1 MTTFLIVW
9 TFQLFR
15 SREPEPNDVAID
27 VEATTPESAPVLQ
40 EEDLAK
46 LPTEFVESAQKA
58 RENVEPRFVALG
70 SLDPN
75 DPYRMLVT
83 LTNRG
88 AALTRVEL
96 NESAYADNQD
106 STGYLGQIVVDE
118 SVAWNESSLG
128 LCGVRAQVVGKG
140 SPAERAGIER
150 GDLIV
155 GMTDA
160 SNTVF
165 PVREFKDL
173 REALLKTR
181 PGDSVKFLVYDAET
195 LEKSESFRAIQ
206 GDLAKLNAAGAG
218 SRGFMQE
225 LAADNEDEKAEKD
238 ADKEQTQAVV
248 DVASAETA
256 AQETT
261 DASASEENSEAKPFK
276 EIDLL
281 AELGDPKGVVVELTR
296 APLSVIRPS
305 GLVRDYADYVDL
317 AGLQGA
323 SHGNNDALYLA
334 EGKTDAHIRK
344 MNGDPASFLT
354 TFYSVDDDKLAVWA
368 PQPAQKGAAMKDAP
382 RSALLDKELG
392 GVDLRNGYWDY
403 VEKESSENV
412 AVFRKLLLERR
423 LEVVKKY
430 ELVRT
435 DADDSNP
442 NRSDAFV
449 KNGRAYH
456 LKLTVE
462 TRNYNPNASRTFS
475 YLMDG
480 PAGLTL
486 EGAWFSA
493 GRKTGPGWGAYGM
506 RDLVVSINDRKTF
519 NVVKCWD
526 VAQDKTLQSDEI
538 KVDFLGVDGQYFQ
551 CTALPVASEGETP
564 QFAYAPIRVGARAM
578 DHMDFTD
585 VSFRLRSDE
594 KTLAPYGQK
603 GDSFAQEFVVFTG
616 PKRRDVTSD
625 YGLSKTIVYGWFSW
639 VAIPLV
645 WILHFFHDY
654 VVFNYGLAIMML
666 TVLVRLCLF
675 PLSRKQVASSMR
687 MQKLQPEMAALKE
700 KYKDKPQEMMAA
712 QQALFKKNGVNP
724 LSGCL
729 PIFIQMPIFIGLYR
743 ALSMDVSLYGAPLF
757 SRSVRWCSNLAAPD
771 MAFDWSGFWNNV
783 GWSSFNMSG
792 RGFLSMFC
800 LGPYLNILPVITI
813 ILFLVQQKL
822 MVPPVVGDDEQA
834 RQQRSMRR
842 MMNFMMI
849 FMGFMFFKVPS
860 GLCVYFIVSSLWGL
874 LERKMTPKKE
884 LEFNPRSSDSIAVAS
899 QTSSVAGF
907 ESKKD
912 KLRFK
917 STTGRSYKTYER
929 KRDGKGRRI
938 FTEQTQEKSKLRAWW
953 DEVVER
959 AKEQQKLAKAEYED
973 RPILNSK
980 KRKR

>member
-1 MTTFLIVW
+1 MFNAPE
-9 TFQLFR
+9 Q
-15 SREPEPNDVAID
+15 EPKNVAID
-27 VEATTPESAPVLQ
+27 AEATAPEKAPVLQ
-40 EEDLAK
+40 EEEIAK
-46 LPTEFVESAQKA
+46 LPTDFVETAQKA
-58 RENVEPRFVALG
+58 RESVEPRFVTLG

-96 NESAYADNQD
+96 NELSYADNQD
-106 STGYLGQIVVDE
+106 SSGYLGQIVVDE
-118 SVAWNESSLG
+118 SLAWNESSLG
-128 LCGVRAQVVGKG
+128 LSGVRAQVVGKG
-140 SPAERAGIER
+140 SPAERAGIKR

-160 SNTVF
+160 TNTVF
-165 PVREFKDL
+165 PVQEFKDL
-173 REALLKTR
+173 REVLLATK

-195 LEKSESFRAIQ
+195 LEKSESFRAFKVA
-206 GDLAKLNAAGAG
+206 LAKLTATNAN
-218 SRGFMQE
+218 STGFLQE
-225 LAADNEDEKAEKD
+225 LAENKADDAEKTQEN
-238 ADKEQTQAVV
+238 AD
-248 DVASAETA
+248 AETA
-256 AQETT
+256 EQTVAQEATNP
-261 DASASEENSEAKPFK
+261 SENEEKSERK
-276 EIDLL
+276 ERKQIDLV
-281 AELGDPKGVVVELTR
+281 AELGEPKGVAVELTR

-305 GLVRDYADYVDL
+305 GLVRSYDDYVDL

-334 EGKTDAHIRK
+334 EGKTKEHVRK
-344 MNGDPASFLT
+344 MNSDPASFLT
-354 TFYSVDDDKLAVWA
+354 TLYSVDDDKLAVWA
-368 PQPAQKGAAMKDAP
+368 PQPTQKGEAVEDAP
-382 RSALLDKELG
+382 RSVMLDRELG

-412 AVFRKLLLERR
+412 AVFRKILLERQ

-430 ELVRT
+430 ELVR
-435 DADDSNP
+435 ADSNDSDP
-442 NRSDAFV
+442 NRADAFV

-462 TRNYNPNASRTFS
+462 TKNYNPNASRSFS

-480 PAGLTL
+480 PTGLTL

-506 RDLVVSINDRKTF
+506 RDLVVSINDKKSF
-519 NVVKCWD
+519 DVVKCWD
-526 VAQDKTLQSDEI
+526 VAQGKTTQSDEV
-538 KVDFLGVDGQYFQ
+538 KVNFLGVDGQYFQ
-551 CTALPVASEGETP
+551 CTALPVENEGVKS
-564 QFAYAPIRVGARAM
+564 QFAYAPIRVGSRTM

-603 GDSFAQEFVVFTG
+603 GDSFAQEFVVFAG
-616 PKRRDVTSD
+616 PKQRDVMAD
-625 YGLSKTIVYGWFSW
+625 YGLKKTIVYGWFGW
-639 VAIPLV
+639 IAVPLV
-645 WILHFFHDY
+645 GILHFFHDH

-700 KYKDKPQEMMAA
+700 KYKDNPQEMMAA

-771 MAFDWSGFWNNV
+771 MAFDWSNFWNSV
-783 GWSSFNMSG
+783 GWSGFNMSG
-792 RGFLSMFC
+792 RGFFSLFC

-874 LERKMTPKKE
+874 LERKMLPKKDLE
-884 LEFNPRSSDSIAVAS
+884 LGAQKNVAVEAAS
-899 QTSSVAGF
+899 QTSAVAGF

-917 STTGRSYKTYER
+917 ATTGRSYKTYEK
-929 KRDGKGRRI
+929 KRDSKGRRI
-938 FTEQTQEKSKLRAWW
+938 FAEQAPQKSKLRAWW

-973 RPILNSK
+973 RPILSSK